1 MQVNNTTQE
10 HGNCFTV
17 PNELY
22 NLNLSTGAIAVY
34 GFLLRLE
41 DRRRGKDRYTCH
53 PSYATIG
60 DAIGRSSRSVA
71 KYVRELV
78 EAGLI
83 LTEPTS
89 VITADGQKWNGSLRY
104 TILPIQRAVDL
115 FNERQLAHND
125 ARLGVGARKKRKVV
139 KTAEQKYER
148 KQIPHAEY
156 VAARMAHE
164 PEELPL

>member
-1 MQVNNTTQE
+1 MLVNNAINT

-17 PNELY
+17 PNEIYQLG
-22 NLNLSTGAIAVY
+22 LSMGAIAVY
-34 GFLLRLE
+34 EFLLRLE
-41 DRRRGKDRYTCH
+41 DRRPGKDQYTCH

-60 DAIGRSSRSVA
+60 NALKRSTRTVA
-71 KYVRELV
+71 KYVQELV

-89 VITADGQKWNGSLRY
+89 VITADGQKWNGNLRY
-104 TILPIQRAVDL
+104 TILPIKRAVDL
-115 FNERQLAHND
+115 YHERQLANLD
-125 ARLGVGARKKRKVV
+125 AGVQKKRKLMNA
-139 KTAEQKYER
+139 AEKKRER

-156 VAARMAHE
+156 IAARAAHT

>member
-1 MQVNNTTQE
+1 MLTNNATTT

-17 PNELY
+17 PNEIYQLG
-22 NLNLSTGAIAVY
+22 LSMGAIAVY
-34 GFLLRLE
+34 QFLLRLE
-41 DRRRGKDRYTCH
+41 NRRPGKDQYTCR

-60 DAIGRSSRSVA
+60 AALKRSTRTVA

-89 VITADGQKWNGSLRY
+89 VITKDGQKWNGNLRY
-104 TILPIQRAVDL
+104 TILPIKRAVDL
-115 FNERQLAHND
+115 FNERQLAKLDSGVQKKHKLMD
-125 ARLGVGARKKRKVV
+125 AAEKKR
-139 KTAEQKYER
+139 ER

-156 VAARMAHE
+156 IAARSVHQ

>member
-1 MQVNNTTQE
+1 MLTNNATKSR
-10 HGNCFTV
+10 GNCFTV
-17 PNELY
+17 PNVIY
-22 NLNLSTGAIAVY
+22 NLDLSMGAIAVY

-41 DRRRGKDRYTCH
+41 NRKPGKEQHTCR

-60 DAIGRSSRSVA
+60 SAIKRSAWSVS
-71 KYVRELV
+71 KYVQELV

-89 VITADGQKWNGSLRY
+89 VTTKDGQKWNGNLRY
-104 TILPIQRAVDL
+104 IIKPIQCAVDL
-115 FNERQLAHND
+115 YNERQLAKLD
-125 ARLGVGARKKRKVV
+125 AGVQKKRKVMYAV
-139 KTAEQKYER
+139 AKKRER

-156 VAARMAHE
+156 IAARSVHE